1 MYFIGDQ
8 RSIRNTFPDK
18 EEDARD
24 NSNKQQHMSKHP
36 AILLSANH
44 TKHS

>member
-8 RSIRNTFPDK
+8 RSIRNTFIDK

-24 NSNKQQHMSKHP
+24 DSNKQQHVSKHP
-36 AILLSANH
+36 AIQSPANH
-44 TKHS
+44 A